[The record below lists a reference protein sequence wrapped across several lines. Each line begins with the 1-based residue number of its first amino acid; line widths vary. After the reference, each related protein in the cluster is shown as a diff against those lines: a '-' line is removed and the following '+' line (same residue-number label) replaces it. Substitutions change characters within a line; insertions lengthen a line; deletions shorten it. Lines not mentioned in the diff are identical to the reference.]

1 MHFTQKAIDY
11 IKSIQPQGEILRI
24 KVVGGG
30 CSGLSYMLEFTNQGS
45 SDDTTGIQDGLTY
58 VIDKKSSLFL
68 KDVEVDYI
76 TGLNGTGFKFNNPAS
91 KHSCGCGSSFGT

>member
-1 MHFTQKAIDY
+1 MRFTQKAVDY
-11 IKSIQPQGEILRI
+11 IKSIQPQGEILRV

-30 CSGLSYMLEFTNQGS
+30 CSGLSYAMEFTNQGS
-45 SDDTTGIQDGLTY
+45 SDDMTSIQDGLQY

-76 TGLNGTGFKFNNPAS
+76 TGLNGTGFTFKNPAA
-91 KHSCGCGSSFGT
+91 KQSCGCGSSFST